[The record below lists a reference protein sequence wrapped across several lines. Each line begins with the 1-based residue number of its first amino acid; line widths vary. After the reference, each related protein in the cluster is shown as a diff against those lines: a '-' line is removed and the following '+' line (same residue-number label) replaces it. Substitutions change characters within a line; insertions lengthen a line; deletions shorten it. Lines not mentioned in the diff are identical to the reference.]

1 MVKKKTLYTFLF
13 FSIFLLFGI
22 LIFSDYGISI
32 DEDNTRIVGFLSLE
46 NILNFFS
53 SDHLIKINEII
64 FEKKQE
70 HSNLDIVPTSGVV
83 FDLPMAFLEL
93 IFKVEDSRNYYLLR
107 HLSNF
112 LIFFTSVY
120 FFFKIVRH
128 RFNSYLMGILG
139 ATLLII
145 SPRIFANSFYNNKV
159 NWFEIKS
166 KIIFFY
172 FYKNWTFI

>member
-1 MVKKKTLYTFLF
+1 MKILFGKKKTLYTFLF

-83 FDLPMAFLEL
+83 FDLPMAFLDL
-93 IFKVEDSRNYYLLR
+93 IFKVEDSRNYY
-107 HLSNF
+107 
-112 LIFFTSVY
+112 
-120 FFFKIVRH
+120 
-128 RFNSYLMGILG
+128 
-139 ATLLII
+139 
-145 SPRIFANSFYNNKV
+145 
-159 NWFEIKS
+159 
-166 KIIFFY
+166 
-172 FYKNWTFI
+172 

>member
-1 MVKKKTLYTFLF
+1 MKILFGKKKTLYTFLF

-128 RFNSYLMGILG
+128 RFNSYL
-139 ATLLII
+139 
-145 SPRIFANSFYNNKV
+145 K
-159 NWFEIKS
+159 
-166 KIIFFY
+166 
-172 FYKNWTFI
+172 